1 MSSLNIDEAFTSKI
15 QALRKQHYD
24 LEYVHTR
31 EPPPLSL
38 LTIIERER
46 ERERE
51 RRERGERERRERK
64 RERGGALLCAHI
76 SNHNVASVAPEFCRS
91 GRREGV

>member
-1 MSSLNIDEAFTSKI
+1 MIWNMCTQES
-15 QALRKQHYD
+15 
-24 LEYVHTR
+24 
-31 EPPPLSL
+31 PPPLSL
-38 LTIIERER
+38 DYNRER